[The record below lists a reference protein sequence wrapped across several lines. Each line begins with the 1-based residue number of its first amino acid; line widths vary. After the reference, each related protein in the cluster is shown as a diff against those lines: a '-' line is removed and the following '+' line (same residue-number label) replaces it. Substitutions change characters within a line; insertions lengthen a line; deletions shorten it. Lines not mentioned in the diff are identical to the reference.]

1 MTPAQ
6 KAEYRENF
14 AAEMAIIVARK
25 ELTYDGV
32 TSADLDAAT
41 IAALWR
47 ALEIASKGM
56 SKEALKR
63 MVFGENADVVREA
76 LKQIA
81 EKLRPIAHNSTDD
94 PRGAAYEAL
103 ALIDALEV
111 GK

>member
-1 MTPAQ
+1 MTPAE
-6 KAEYRENF
+6 KADSRENF

-32 TSADLDAAT
+32 SKADLDAAT

-63 MVFGENADVVREA
+63 MVFG
-76 LKQIA
+76 
-81 EKLRPIAHNSTDD
+81 DD
-94 PRGAAYEAL
+94 TN
-103 ALIDALEV
+103 
-111 GK
+111 